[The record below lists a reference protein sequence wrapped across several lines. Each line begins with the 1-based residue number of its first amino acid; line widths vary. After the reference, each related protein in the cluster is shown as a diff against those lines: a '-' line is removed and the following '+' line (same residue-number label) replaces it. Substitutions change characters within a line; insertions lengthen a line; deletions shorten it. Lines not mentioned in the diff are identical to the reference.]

1 MGFLGPALMAVYAIS
16 IGAAAIAGEESRGG
30 LEITLSAPVAR
41 GQVLAER
48 STGLL
53 IDMTAVAAAAGLAL
67 WVFSLAFSMG
77 LGVAAIA
84 SAAAALGIF
93 GFFTG
98 AVALAVGAA
107 TGSAGLARGIAAL
120 AAVAS
125 YLINALANV
134 TTAVKSAR
142 PVSPFYLLFGNE
154 PLVHGLRV
162 PGALSV
168 AAAALLVLA
177 AGAVAFARRD
187 LT

>member
-1 MGFLGPALMAVYAIS
+1 
-16 IGAAAIAGEESRGG
+16 
-30 LEITLSAPVAR
+30 
-41 GQVLAER
+41 
-48 STGLL
+48 
-53 IDMTAVAAAAGLAL
+53 
-67 WVFSLAFSMG
+67 VFSLAFSMG

-98 AVALAVGAA
+98 AVALAVGAG

-162 PGALSV
+162 AGALSV
-168 AAAALLVLA
+168 TATALLVLA